1 MSEYVVGGPY
11 FEDLEIGDVFTE
23 APAVTL
29 TPGLAAAHQ
38 SIVGNRLK
46 LALDEQLSRRVLG
59 GNAVMAHPS
68 LVWDISIGQS
78 TAVTQRVVANLF
90 YRGFAFH
97 RAPQLGDTLSTRT
110 EVVALRQ
117 NRSRPTGLAALR
129 VTTTDQQDRL
139 VLDFWRC
146 AMLPL
151 RDPGV
156 DTGKREDLDAVGR
169 PPQSEVVAGLVDGFD
184 LTAFPAGGQQ
194 VLPGDVWHV
203 ESGDVVSSAPELARL
218 TLNVA
223 AVHHDEFA
231 GGSGR
236 LVYGGHTIGIAM
248 SQVNRALP
256 NLVAVAGWHGCDHLG
271 PVREGD
277 TLYSRISAEEVE
289 QLPGGGVLVHLG
301 VRVRARSAS
310 DPAEREVL
318 DWRPIVVLAS
328 GGS

>member
-11 FEDLEIGDVFTE
+11 FEDLEVGDVFTE

-97 RAPQLGDTLSTRT
+97 RAPQPGDTLSTRT

-236 LVYGGHTIGIAM
+236 LVYGGTPSASRCRKSTARCRTWWRSPGGM
-248 SQVNRALP
+248 
-256 NLVAVAGWHGCDHLG
+256 VATTSARCGK
-271 PVREGD
+271 GD

>member
-11 FEDLEIGDVFTE
+11 FEDLEVGDVFTE

-46 LALDEQLSRRVLG
+46 LALDEQLSRRVLD

-68 LVWDISIGQS
+68 LVWDTSIGQS

-236 LVYGGHTIGIAM
+236 LVYGGAHHRHRDVA
-248 SQVNRALP
+248 SQPR
-256 NLVAVAGWHGCDHLG
+256 VA
-271 PVREGD
+271 E
-277 TLYSRISAEEVE
+277 
-289 QLPGGGVLVHLG
+289 PGGG
-301 VRVRARSAS
+301 
-310 DPAEREVL
+310 PCIIYE
-318 DWRPIVVLAS
+318 
-328 GGS
+328 